1 MKNNKNKQKLIF
13 VAIDTSNINQVKK
26 IISQTKTKK
35 LKIIP
40 KFGLQFFYSKNG
52 RKFLENYKSE
62 YWLDIK
68 GHDIPQ
74 TVVSALDSLKDLKKL
89 RYITVHA
96 SGGLEMLKAATKKAR
111 QINKSLKVL
120 VVTILTSLNNKSV
133 KDLGYKDTVEK
144 IVLRQAA
151 LIKKSGAAGC
161 VCSARE
167 AKIIRKK
174 YKNFFIVTPGIKLP
188 GIKANWD
195 QARVETPA
203 NAFKNNVSAIVI
215 GRSLVGSGNIKNN
228 LKRLID
234 HLS

>member
-1 MKNNKNKQKLIF
+1 MMKINNKKKIIF
-13 VAIDTSNINQVKK
+13 LAIDSSNIKQVKK

-40 KFGLQFFYSKNG
+40 KFGLQFFYSKYG

-62 YWLDIK
+62 FFLDIK

-74 TVVSALDSLKDLKKL
+74 TVVSALDSLKDLRKL

-96 SGGLEMLKAATKKAR
+96 SGGLKMLKTVTKKAK
-111 QINKSLKVL
+111 QINKSIKVL
-120 VVTILTSLNNKSV
+120 VVTILTSLDNKSV
-133 KDLGYKDTVEK
+133 KELGYKDTVEK
-144 IVLRQAA
+144 LVLKQAA

-161 VCSARE
+161 VCSAKE
-167 AKIIRKK
+167 AKMIRKK

-188 GIKANWD
+188 GDKTNWD
-195 QARVETPA
+195 QARIETPA
-203 NAFKNNVSAIVI
+203 NAFKNNVSAVVI
-215 GRSLVGSGNIKNN
+215 GRSLISSGKIRNN

-234 HLS
+234 HLN

>member
-1 MKNNKNKQKLIF
+1 MKNSKNKQKLIF
-13 VAIDTSNINQVKK
+13 VAIDTSNIKQVKK

-96 SGGLEMLKAATKKAR
+96 SGGLEMLKATTKKAR
-111 QINKSLKVL
+111 QIRKSLKVL

-133 KDLGYKDTVEK
+133 KELGYKDTVEK

-161 VCSARE
+161 VCSAKE
-167 AKIIRKK
+167 AKIYGVSFIIAWVISYGVFFGLWALLSWLGKK
-174 YKNFFIVTPGIKLP
+174 KFTS
-188 GIKANWD
+188 
-195 QARVETPA
+195 T
-203 NAFKNNVSAIVI
+203 S
-215 GRSLVGSGNIKNN
+215 
-228 LKRLID
+228 
-234 HLS
+234 